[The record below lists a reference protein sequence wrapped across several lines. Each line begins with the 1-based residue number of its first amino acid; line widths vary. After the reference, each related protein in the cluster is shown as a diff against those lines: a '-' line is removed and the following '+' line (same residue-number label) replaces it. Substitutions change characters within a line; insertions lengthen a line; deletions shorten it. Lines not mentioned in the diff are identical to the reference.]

1 MKKRLRTILAHT
13 IISLLVIYPALCC
26 AEQAAAPADAK
37 SSAGKAEEA
46 FTIQEGRPITARPG
60 VYQKSIRR
68 MAEEWS
74 A

>member
-13 IISLLVIYPALCC
+13 IVWLLVIYPALCC

-37 SSAGKAEEA
+37 SSAGKTEEA
-46 FTIQEGRPITARPG
+46 FTIQEGRPLQQTRC
-60 VYQKSIRR
+60 YQKSIRR
-68 MAEEWS
+68 MAAEWS